1 MLKVFIRDFLG
12 KERSSRENQK
22 QISFLSLADF
32 RPGTSKKFTS
42 TLVMDEKHLGEEG
55 KEEAI
60 YAARKSALRVSPGCG
75 LSGRRGRIKERRKE
89 GGKKYGQR
97 KNKRRDRG
105 RENR

>member
-89 GGKKYGQR
+89 GGKEIWTEEEQKKRQR
-97 KNKRRDRG
+97 E
-105 RENR
+105 RE